1 MAVRK
6 YKKALI
12 SEINITPLVDVM
24 MVILIIFMVTVPMMK
39 HGIDVNLPATTAKP
53 IKMDEERLI
62 ITINK
67 DGKVFIDE
75 LETPLETLQ
84 EKLQY
89 IFANRSDREVFLRA
103 DADIPYGL
111 VAKVM
116 AELKGAGIAKLGMIT
131 EPAEKKK

>member
-1 MAVRK
+1 MAAKK
-6 YKKALI
+6 YSKTLI

-53 IKMDEERLI
+53 IPMEQERLI
-62 ITINK
+62 ISINK
-67 DGKVFIDE
+67 EGKIFIDE
-75 LETPLETLQ
+75 LETPLDTLR

-89 IFANRSDREVFLRA
+89 IFANRTDREVFLRA
-103 DADIPYGL
+103 DAGIPYGH

-116 AELKGAGIAKLGMIT
+116 AELKGSGVSKLGMIT